1 MKKKAVILSSFMA
14 VMLCSVFTLLVKAQ
28 TTKTY
33 YLNNKNELFQG
44 APADSNCGEIA
55 ACIKTSAGITSS
67 NISYNASEDQVTVN
81 GLNATELR
89 VYASE
94 FYIAGKE
101 SKANKLV
108 LNMRTNVDGAGGV
121 AFSVPTNGLT
131 CKYSWKLASNMEYK
145 SGRLMKNALQISAS
159 SATIYAAGTG
169 NTKQLTAR
177 TIGNSAQVVWKS
189 SNTNIATVSSTGLVT
204 GKSAGQVR
212 ITATANGTTCT
223 CTVSVIAPKVT
234 VSMSGASIYAAGSR
248 SSFTL
253 TATVN
258 GTNKDNVTWSSSNTA
273 VARVNNGVVQGVGAG
288 NATITASFGGS
299 RATCSVNVMRQTI
312 SLSGGNPIYA
322 KGSGSSTQLTA
333 TVNGTVGNDTVVWT
347 SSDTKIAKVSGGK
360 VTGVGAGTVTIT
372 AKSNGVSTSKS
383 IQVKEPT
390 IRLDREAAN
399 IYPPATKNVTFTV
412 TVNGVQGNS
421 GVTWTSGN
429 TKVATVSN
437 GKVTAVGKGTATI
450 TAKANGKLAKAKV
463 TVKDPYVN
471 VSPTSGTIKVGKT
484 LQLTTNYA
492 PTSTGTPSY
501 SSSNKKV
508 ATVDSKGVVK
518 GVKAGTATITVK
530 VNGVTAK
537 AEITV
542 K

>member
-1 MKKKAVILSSFMA
+1 MKKRAVIWSSFMV
-14 VMLCSVFTLLVKAQ
+14 VMLFGVFTMFVKAQ
-28 TTKTY
+28 TTTTY
-33 YLNNKNELFQG
+33 YLNNRNELFQG
-44 APADSNCGEIA
+44 APANSNCGEIA
-55 ACIKTSAGITSS
+55 ACIKTTTGITGS
-67 NISYNASEDQVTVN
+67 NISYNASKDQVTVN
-81 GLNATELR
+81 GLNAKELR
-89 VYASE
+89 IYASK
-94 FYIAGKE
+94 FYLTGNE
-101 SKANKLV
+101 SKADKLV
-108 LNMRTNVDGAGGV
+108 LNMRTDVDGAGGV
-121 AFSVPTNGLT
+121 AFSVPSNGLKR
-131 CKYSWKLASNMEYK
+131 KYSWKLASNMEYK
-145 SGRLMKNALQISAS
+145 NNRLMKNALQISAS

-169 NTKQLTAR
+169 NTTQLKAQ
-177 TIGNSAQVVWKS
+177 TIGNSTQVVWKS
-189 SNTNIATVSSTGLVT
+189 SNTNIATVSNTGLVT
-204 GKSAGQVR
+204 GKSEGQVQ
-212 ITATANGTTCT
+212 ITATANGMTCI
-223 CTVSVIAPKVT
+223 CNVNVIAPRVT
-234 VSMSGASIYAAGSR
+234 VSMSNASIYAAGSR
-248 SSFTL
+248 SSFIL

-258 GTNKDNVTWSSSNTA
+258 GTNKDAVTWSSSNTE
-273 VARVNNGVVQGVGAG
+273 VARVTNGVVQGTGAG

-299 RATCSVNVMRQTI
+299 KATCSVNVMRQTI
-312 SLSGGNPIYA
+312 SMSGGNPIYA
-322 KGSGSSTQLTA
+322 KGPGSSIQLTA
-333 TVNGTVGNDTVVWT
+333 TVNGSVGNDAVAWT
-347 SSDTKIAKVSGGK
+347 SSNTNIAKVSGGK

-372 AKSNGVSTSKS
+372 ATSNGVSTSKS

-390 IRLDREAAN
+390 IKLDRETAN
-399 IYPPATKNVTFTV
+399 IYPPATKTVTFTV

-437 GKVTAVGKGTATI
+437 GKVTAVSKGTATI

-463 TVKDPYVN
+463 TVKDPYAN
-471 VSPTSGTIKVGKT
+471 VSPTSGTIKIGKT

-492 PTSTGTPSY
+492 PASTGTPSY

>member
-1 MKKKAVILSSFMA
+1 MKKKALVCSSFLI
-14 VMLCSVFTLLVKAQ
+14 VMLFGIFTMFVKAQ
-28 TTKTY
+28 TTNTY

-44 APADSNCGEIA
+44 APVNSNCGEIT
-55 ACIKTSAGITSS
+55 ACIKSSSGVTSS
-67 NISYNASEDQVTVN
+67 NISYNAGEDKVMVN
-81 GLNATELR
+81 GLNAAELR
-89 VYASE
+89 VYTSK
-94 FYIAGKE
+94 FYISGKE
-101 SKANKLV
+101 SKVDKLV
-108 LNMRTNVDGAGGV
+108 MNTRTSVDGERGV
-121 AFSVPTNGLT
+121 VFSVPTNGLK
-131 CKYSWKLASNMEYK
+131 CRYSWKLASNMEYK
-145 SGRLMKNALQISAS
+145 NGRLMKNAVQISAT

-169 NTKQLTAR
+169 NTLQLKAQ

-204 GKSAGQVR
+204 GKSVGKVI
-212 ITATANGTTCT
+212 ITATANGMTCN
-223 CTVSVIAPKVT
+223 CTVNVIAPKVT
-234 VSMSGASIYAAGSR
+234 ISKSNASIYAAGSR

-253 TATVN
+253 TVTVN
-258 GTNKDNVTWSSSNTA
+258 GTNKDNVTWSSSNTG
-273 VARVNNGVVQGVGAG
+273 VAKVNNGVVQGVSAG

-333 TVNGTVGNDTVVWT
+333 TVNGTVGNDAVVWT

-390 IRLDREAAN
+390 IRLDRETAT

-412 TVNGVQGNS
+412 TVNGVQGSS

-492 PTSTGTPSY
+492 PASTGTPSY

-518 GVKAGTATITVK
+518 GVKAGTATVTVK

-537 AEITV
+537 AEIIV